1 MGRTNKLVDGCY
13 SFWQGGLFP
22 LLQTLMPDYLAQT
35 SVPFMPTVPSAAA
48 PATAGSGS
56 GNKDGSSG
64 STGVAVEEEEVM
76 QLEARDPERQA
87 LDDLFRTKVQFQH
100 QHIIMVGLLPA

>member
-35 SVPFMPTVPSAAA
+35 SVPFMPIIPSAAA
-48 PATAGSGS
+48 PATAESGS
-56 GNKDGSSG
+56 GNEEGSG
-64 STGVAVEEEEVM
+64 GTTNAVVEEAEVL
-76 QLEARDPERQA
+76 QLEARCPERQA
-87 LDDLFRTKVQFQH
+87 LDDLFRTKVQFEQKRL
-100 QHIIMVGLLPA
+100 ISVE